1 MSKDRSFLF
10 YGRSGTG
17 KTSLAGTFPTPI
29 LILDIGDKGTDSI
42 SDVEDCFVWDITE
55 WVDIEVAYYYL
66 KANPDEYATVVI
78 DTVTG
83 MQQACIVDIL
93 DVKNKETK
101 NAGDWGTMTKREWGD
116 VASKMKSLITDFR
129 DLSGNTVF
137 VAQDRIFNMDEEDTD
152 DILMPEVGP
161 RLSPSVA
168 AHINAAVSVIGN
180 TFIKQKTVVRKGK
193 EEERTT
199 YCLRVGP
206 NPLYTTKLRK
216 PRGIVPPAYL
226 VDASYEDIMEQVK
239 GEE

>member
-17 KTSLAGTFPTPI
+17 KTTLAGTFPTPI

-42 SDVEDCFVWDITE
+42 SDIEDCYVWEITE
-55 WVDIEVAYYYL
+55 WDDIEIAYYYL
-66 KANPDEYATVVI
+66 KANPDEYPSKVI

-83 MQQACIVDIL
+83 MQQAAVIKVL
-93 DVKNKETK
+93 EEKNKRVS
-101 NAGDWGTMTKREWGD
+101 NAGDWGTMTRGEWGD
-116 VASKMKSLITDFR
+116 VASMMKSMITNFR
-129 DLSGNTVF
+129 DLPGNTVF
-137 VAQDRIFNMDEEDTD
+137 IAQDRVFNMDEEDTE

-168 AHINAAVSVIGN
+168 GHINAAVSIIGN
-180 TFIKQKTVVRKGK
+180 TFIKSKIVKRKGK
-193 EEERTT
+193 EIEKIV

-239 GEE
+239 GE